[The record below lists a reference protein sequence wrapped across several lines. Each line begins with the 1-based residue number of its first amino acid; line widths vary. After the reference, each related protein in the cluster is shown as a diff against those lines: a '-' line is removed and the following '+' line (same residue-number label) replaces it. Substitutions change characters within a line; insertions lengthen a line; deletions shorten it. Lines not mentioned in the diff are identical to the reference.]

1 MLEFKKFENGFEYIQ
16 IINDSACANIALQGA
31 HIFHYARKE
40 ETPLLWLSDS
50 SEFEYGKAIR
60 GGVPLCWPSFGMN
73 NTSLPQHG
81 FARTSMFELLS
92 HTEIDNTKTELVLVL
107 VDTPESLK
115 QWPHKFKLELKIS
128 ISQELVMELTTTN
141 IDEREFKITQALH
154 TYFNISDISDAIVK
168 GLDNKSRF
176 DALSNKTFTQEGDI
190 GFTEEFDS
198 VFQGVDSE
206 IKLLDAIREIKI
218 NNEGS
223 SSVVVWN
230 PWIDKCSRMSG
241 MKNEAYKEFVCIE
254 TANAYED
261 FKILQPGETHTLKA
275 IIS

>member
-60 GGVPLCWPSFGMN
+60 GGIPLCWPSFGMN

-81 FARTSMFELLS
+81 FARTSMFELVS
-92 HTEIDNTKTELVLVL
+92 HTELDNTKTELVLAL

-141 IDEREFKITQALH
+141 TDEREFKITQALH
-154 TYFNISDISDAIVK
+154 SYFNVSDISDAIVK
-168 GLDNKSRF
+168 GLDTKSRF

-198 VFQGVDSE
+198 VFQEVDAE

-230 PWIDKCSRMSG
+230 PWIDKCSRISG
-241 MKNEAYKEFVCIE
+241 MKKSAYKEFVCIE

-261 FKILQPGETHTLKA
+261 FKIIQPGESHTLKA

>member
-50 SEFEYGKAIR
+50 SEFEYDKAIR

-92 HTEIDNTKTELVLVL
+92 HTEINNTKTELVLVL

-141 IDEREFKITQALH
+141 TDEREFKITQALH

-168 GLDNKSRF
+168 GLDNKIRF

-230 PWIDKCSRMSG
+230 PWIAKCSRMSG
-241 MKNEAYKEFVCIE
+241 MKKSAYKEFVCIE

>member
-230 PWIDKCSRMSG
+230 PWIAKCSRMSG
-241 MKNEAYKEFVCIE
+241 MKKSAYKEFVCIE